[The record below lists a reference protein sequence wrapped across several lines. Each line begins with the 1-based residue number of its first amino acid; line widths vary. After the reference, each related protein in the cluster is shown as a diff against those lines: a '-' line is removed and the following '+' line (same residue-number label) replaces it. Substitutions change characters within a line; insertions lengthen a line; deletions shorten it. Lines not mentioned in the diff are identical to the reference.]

1 MVGFACSRNVKS
13 LVGELSFD
21 LHVRDAAES
30 ERLMSGAEAQED

>member
-1 MVGFACSRNVKS
+1 MFDFAHSRNVKS

-30 ERLMSGAEAQED
+30 QRLMSGPETQED